1 MLSFLIPL
9 KLVQRYENKIDF
21 SRKSVQKHIQIRYT
35 PAISGASLNKLI
47 ISETDGTIKYAL
59 LWLFLFTHFIET
71 LV

>member
-47 ISETDGTIKYAL
+47 ISETDDTILSIFDTIFSKHPDIYL
-59 LWLFLFTHFIET
+59 
-71 LV
+71 

>member
-47 ISETDGTIKYAL
+47 ISETDDTILSIFNTIFSKHPDIYL
-59 LWLFLFTHFIET
+59 
-71 LV
+71 

>member
-9 KLVQRYENKIDF
+9 KFVQRYENKIDF

-47 ISETDGTIKYAL
+47 ISETNDTILSIFDTIFSKHPDIYL
-59 LWLFLFTHFIET
+59 
-71 LV
+71 

>member
-47 ISETDGTIKYAL
+47 ISETDDTI
-59 LWLFLFTHFIET
+59 LFIFDTIFSKHPDIYQ
-71 LV
+71 

>member
-35 PAISGASLNKLI
+35 PAISGVSLNKLI
-47 ISETDGTIKYAL
+47 ISETDDTILSIFDTIFSKHPDIYL
-59 LWLFLFTHFIET
+59 
-71 LV
+71 

>member
-21 SRKSVQKHIQIRYT
+21 SRKSIQKHIQIRYT

-47 ISETDGTIKYAL
+47 ISETDDTILSIFDTIFSKHPDIYL
-59 LWLFLFTHFIET
+59 
-71 LV
+71 